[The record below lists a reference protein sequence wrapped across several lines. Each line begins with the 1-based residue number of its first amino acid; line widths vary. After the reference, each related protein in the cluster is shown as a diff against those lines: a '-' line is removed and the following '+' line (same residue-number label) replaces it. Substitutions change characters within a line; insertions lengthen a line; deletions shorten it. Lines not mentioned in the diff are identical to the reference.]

1 MMNDLISGF
10 PKQLEEA
17 VLIAQKATLSKAQHT
32 INNIVICG
40 LGGSGIGG
48 TILKETIQHE
58 AKVPIEIIKT
68 YTLPAYTGKNTL
80 VICSSYSG
88 NTEETLEAFSEA
100 RKRGAHLVCIT
111 SGGKL
116 LEEAKAAGYDA
127 IVIPSG
133 MPPRS
138 CLGYSL
144 TQLFKIMEFHG
155 IAPSYLSQITSSAKF
170 LVEHQA
176 TLMKAAQRMAEILG
190 DKTPVIYST
199 ALHEGVAIRFRQ
211 QLNENAKVLC
221 WHHVI
226 PEMNHNEIV
235 GWSHEYNDIA
245 VLIFRDADEHPRNE
259 LRIDLCKKIFEKF
272 APVVIEIPSK
282 GKTNLEK
289 KLYWIHFADWVS
301 WYLSEIRH
309 VDATEVKVIE
319 QLKKDLAGK

>member
-1 MMNDLISGF
+1 MMKDLINGF

-17 VLIAQKATLSKAQHT
+17 VTIAQKAVLSKT
-32 INNIVICG
+32 KDPIKNVVICG

-58 AKVPIEIIKT
+58 SKVPIEVMKT
-68 YTLPAYTGKNTL
+68 YTLPGFVDKNTL

-88 NTEETLEAFSEA
+88 NTEETLESFAEA
-100 RKRGAHLVCIT
+100 KKRGAHIVCIT

-116 LEEAKAAGYDA
+116 LQEAKASGIDA

-144 TQLFKIMEFHG
+144 TQLFKIAEFHG
-155 IAPSYLSQITSSAKF
+155 IIPSYIAQISSSAK
-170 LVEHQA
+170 LLTENQA
-176 TLMKAAQRMAEILG
+176 SLMKAAERMAEILA

-211 QLNENAKVLC
+211 QLNENAKILC

-226 PEMNHNEIV
+226 PEMNHNELV
-235 GWSHEYNDIA
+235 GWSHEYPNVA
-245 VLIFRDADEHPRNE
+245 VLIFRDAEEHPRNE
-259 LRIDLCKKIFEKF
+259 LRIELCKKIFEQY

-282 GKTNLEK
+282 GKTTLEK
-289 KLYWIHFADWVS
+289 KFYWMYFADWVS

-319 QLKKDLAGK
+319 QLKKDLASK